1 MVALFCCLLPAFSI
15 TGEHPVLIISSYNP
29 DAGRTSGN
37 ISDFMEEFQRLGGTN
52 TIALENMNCKS
63 FSESPLWERR
73 MAELLAKYQG
83 DKSPALIVLI
93 GQEAWAA
100 YLSLEDSICG
110 NTPVVSALSSR
121 NAILLPGDTVDL
133 KTWMPESVDFFTDF
147 PSSPIKAGFVYEY
160 DVEAN
165 INMIKQMYPGTK
177 NIAFVSDNSYGG
189 VAMQAYVVKEMQKF
203 PELNLILLDGRVHTI
218 YTICDRLHELPE
230 NTAILMGTWRVDMN
244 DGYFMRNA
252 TYAMME
258 AAPTLPTFSLSS
270 VGLGYWAVA
279 GVVPAYRA
287 LGKEMARQSYRL
299 LTTPQDS
306 ETHMEII
313 PNETILDGKLVKE
326 KKLNITGLPQ
336 PVKMLNVTPSFYE
349 QYKYH
354 IWSVGA
360 VLLVLLG
367 GLFVSLY
374 FYYHTKK
381 LKDELEV
388 SEGALREA
396 KDRADIIITTGGLG
410 PTLDDLTKET
420 LATVFGKKMVLHQ
433 PSMDRL
439 TDFFKTIGREM
450 TKNNEKQ
457 AWLPEGCTVFTN
469 LWGTAPGCAFE
480 ADGKH
485 VLMLPGPPR
494 ECNPM
499 WKECAMPYLYKLA
512 GGCIVSRNI
521 RVFGLGESN
530 MENIL
535 HDMMEKSA
543 NPTIAPYARTS
554 ECFARVTAKADTPA
568 ECEKLLDPVVDEI
581 LKLLGDDVYGVD
593 VDSLEQVVG
602 DGLRERKLTLAV
614 AESCTGGLLS
624 KRLTDIPGASD
635 YYLGGVCSYSNS
647 VKEKVL
653 GVKKET
659 LDTVGAVSP
668 ETAEQMAV
676 GVANAL
682 GSDIGVGITGIAG
695 PGGGTEDKPTGL
707 VYISVW
713 YDGKFFTR
721 KMQSSLGRDRVRMQ
735 AASTALDLI
744 RRHIF

>member
-1 MVALFCCLLPAFSI
+1 MKHPLLLLLICCGLCTAVSARPIRGTVKCGGRPLGGVAVTDGYTFAQSDAQGAFALDADDEALFISVVTPAGYIAPLKEGVPQFFLPYTPSAKRF
-15 TGEHPVLIISSYNP
+15 
-29 DAGRTSGN
+29 
-37 ISDFMEEFQRLGGTN
+37 DFELQAWPGT
-52 TIALENMNCKS
+52 AACY
-63 FSESPLWERR
+63 
-73 MAELLAKYQG
+73 ELLAIADPQPKTDEHFERLRTEIIPPLQAATAAKKAQG
-83 DKSPALIVLI
+83 VNQA
-93 GQEAWAA
+93 
-100 YLSLEDSICG
+100 
-110 NTPVVSALSSR
+110 
-121 NAILLPGDTVDL
+121 AILLGDIVNTDAQLISQGLSELGINVFYQTV
-133 KTWMPESVDFFTDF
+133 V
-147 PSSPIKAGFVYEY
+147 G
-160 DVEAN
+160 
-165 INMIKQMYPGTK
+165 
-177 NIAFVSDNSYGG
+177 DNP
-189 VAMQAYVVKEMQKF
+189 ARLERVV
-203 PELNLILLDGRVHTI
+203 
-218 YTICDRLHELPE
+218 
-230 NTAILMGTWRVDMN
+230 
-244 DGYFMRNA
+244 
-252 TYAMME
+252 
-258 AAPTLPTFSLSS
+258 
-270 VGLGYWAVA
+270 
-279 GVVPAYRA
+279 
-287 LGKEMARQSYRL
+287 
-299 LTTPQDS
+299 
-306 ETHMEII
+306 
-313 PNETILDGKLVKE
+313 
-326 KKLNITGLPQ
+326 
-336 PVKMLNVTPSFYE
+336 
-349 QYKYH
+349 
-354 IWSVGA
+354 
-360 VLLVLLG
+360 
-367 GLFVSLY
+367 
-374 FYYHTKK
+374 
-381 LKDELEV
+381 
-388 SEGALREA
+388 REA